1 MKNKILLILY
11 ILLICLGLVACNP
24 NKSTWFK
31 QPQTTTAVENDK
43 SVSVLAVVS
52 SIDIDNKIINF
63 YRIDTEEV
71 CMYTYN
77 SGTTVLTKT
86 GRVSTIESLPVGSVV
101 DLNYNPSSYMIY
113 SIRIADDKEIWENT
127 KVTNFSVDDTTRSIT
142 LGNSLY
148 YYKDDVC
155 VISNG
160 RQIDISELNEADQ
173 LIVRGQG
180 TRVLSIVVE
189 KGHGYVSLKGAEI
202 FVGGLVDVS
211 GSLVKVIEDNMLL
224 IVPEGVHKVE
234 VRNGDNIAE
243 KYVTVVRD
251 EQCVADFSDV
261 SANVTVTGT
270 VKINVNIANAT
281 VYIDNVKRDHSGVIT
296 LIAGKHRLVVAAEG
310 YVTYSGTIEVG
321 SGHKSIDIELGID
334 DEPTTSE
341 PPTKEDETVVSKVN
355 DVTVV
360 GPKGALVYFD
370 STYVGIA
377 PVTFDMVTGTHVISI
392 LNGTEINSY
401 TVTLAEGGD
410 DVEYDFT
417 NK

>member
-63 YRIDTEEV
+63 YRIDTEEM

-101 DLNYNPSSYMIY
+101 DLNYNPSSFMIY
-113 SIRIADDKEIWENT
+113 SIQIADDKEIWENT

-142 LGNSLY
+142 LGSSLY

-296 LIAGKHRLVVAAEG
+296 LISGKHRLVVSAE
-310 YVTYSGTIEVG
+310 V
-321 SGHKSIDIELGID
+321 
-334 DEPTTSE
+334 
-341 PPTKEDETVVSKVN
+341 PPTSS
-355 DVTVV
+355 
-360 GPKGALVYFD
+360 PK
-370 STYVGIA
+370 IA
-377 PVTFDMVTGTHVISI
+377 FS
-392 LNGTEINSY
+392 NGTTIPG
-401 TVTLAEGGD
+401 VTP
-410 DVEYDFT
+410 
-417 NK
+417 

>member
-11 ILLICLGLVACNP
+11 ILLICLCLVACNA

-31 QPQTTTAVENDK
+31 QPQTTTAVENGK
-43 SVSVLAVVS
+43 PVSVLAVITS
-52 SIDIDNKIINF
+52 TDIDNKIVNF
-63 YRIDTEEV
+63 YRVDTEEN

-77 SGTTVLTKT
+77 AGTTVLTKT
-86 GRVSTIESLPVGSVV
+86 GRVSTIESLPEGAVV
-101 DLNYNPSSYMIY
+101 ELKYNPSSYMIT
-113 SIRIADDKEIWENT
+113 SIQISDDKEIWENT

-142 LGNSLY
+142 VGNSLY

-155 VISNG
+155 VFSNG
-160 RQIDISELNEADQ
+160 RQIDISELNSNDQ
-173 LIVRGQG
+173 LVVRGQG

-224 IVPEGVHKVE
+224 IVQEGVHKVE

-251 EQCVADFSDV
+251 EQCIADFSDV
-261 SANVTVTGT
+261 AANVTVTGT
-270 VKINVNIANAT
+270 VKINVNVSNAT

-296 LIAGKHRLVVAAEG
+296 LISGKHRLVVAAEG

-321 SGHKSIDIELGID
+321 SGHKSMDIELGVD
-334 DEPTTSE
+334 KEPSTSE
-341 PPTKEDETVVSKVN
+341 PTTKEDETVVSKVN

-360 GPKGALVYFD
+360 GPKGAMVYFD

-377 PVTFDMVTGTHVISI
+377 PVTFDLVTGTHVISI

>member
-11 ILLICLGLVACNP
+11 ILLMCLCLVACNA

-31 QPQTTTAVENDK
+31 QPQTTTAVENGK
-43 SVSVLAVVS
+43 PVSVLAVITS
-52 SIDIDNKIINF
+52 TDIDNKIVNF
-63 YRIDTEEV
+63 YRVDTEEN

-77 SGTTVLTKT
+77 AGTTVLTKT
-86 GRVSTIESLPVGSVV
+86 GRVSTIESLPEGAVV
-101 DLNYNPSSYMIY
+101 ELKYNPSSYMIT
-113 SIRIADDKEIWENT
+113 SIQISDDKEIWENT

-148 YYKDDVC
+148 FYKDDVC
-155 VISNG
+155 VFSNG
-160 RQIDISELNEADQ
+160 RQIDISELNSSDQ
-173 LIVRGQG
+173 LVVRGQG

-224 IVPEGVHKVE
+224 IVQEGVHKVE

-251 EQCVADFSDV
+251 EQCIADFSDV
-261 SANVTVTGT
+261 AANVTVTGT
-270 VKINVNIANAT
+270 VKVNVNVSNAT

-296 LIAGKHRLVVAAEG
+296 LISGKHRLVVAAEG

-321 SGHKSIDIELGID
+321 SGHKSIDIELGVD
-334 DEPTTSE
+334 KEPSTSE
-341 PPTKEDETVVSKVN
+341 PATKEDETVVSKVN

-360 GPKGALVYFD
+360 GPKGAMVYFD

-377 PVTFDMVTGTHVISI
+377 PVTFDLVTGTHVISI

>member
-11 ILLICLGLVACNP
+11 ILLMCLCLGACNG

-31 QPQTTTAVENDK
+31 QPPTTTAVENSK
-43 SVSVLAVVS
+43 PVSVLAVVTS
-52 SIDIDNKIINF
+52 TDIDNKIIKF
-63 YRIDTEEV
+63 YRVDTEET

-77 SGTTVLTKT
+77 TATTVYTKS
-86 GRVSTIESLPVGSVV
+86 GRVSTIDSLPEGAVV
-101 DLNYNPSSYMIY
+101 DLKYNPSSYMIT
-113 SIRIADDKEIWENT
+113 SIQVTDDNDIWENS
-127 KVTNFSVDDTTRSIT
+127 KVTNFSIDDTTRSIT

-160 RQIDISELNEADQ
+160 RQIDIAELNSSDQ

-180 TRVLSIVVE
+180 NRVLSIVVE

-202 FVGGLVDVS
+202 FVGGLVDIS
-211 GSLVKVIEDNMLL
+211 GTMVKVIEDNMLL
-224 IVPEGVHKVE
+224 IVQEGIHKVE

-243 KYVTVVRD
+243 KYVTVVRG
-251 EQCVADFSDV
+251 EQCVVDFSDV

-270 VKINVNIANAT
+270 IKINVNVSNAT

-296 LIAGKHRLVVAAEG
+296 LISGKHRLVVAAEG
-310 YVTYSGTIEVG
+310 YVTYAGTIDVG

-334 DEPTTSE
+334 NEPSTSE
-341 PPTKEDETVVSKVN
+341 PATKEDETVVSKVN

-377 PVTFDMVTGTHVISI
+377 PVTFDLVTGTHVISI

-401 TVTLAEGGD
+401 TVNLAEGGD

-417 NK
+417 NR